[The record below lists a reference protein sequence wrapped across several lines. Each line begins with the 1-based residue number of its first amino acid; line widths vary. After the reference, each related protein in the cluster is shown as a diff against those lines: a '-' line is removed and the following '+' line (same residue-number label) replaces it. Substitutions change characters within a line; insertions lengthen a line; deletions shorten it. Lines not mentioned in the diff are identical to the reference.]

1 MEIPPRHGR
10 GREPRLRG
18 ISFYKKEHCAQKFA
32 QTVYVH
38 CRSVSCG
45 LIKEVVTIKK
55 YIRINERI
63 RVPQVRVVG
72 HEGGQLGVMTVQ
84 KAMEIASQNELDLVE
99 VAPSASPP
107 VCRIIDYSKFK
118 YDQEKK
124 EREAKKHQKQG
135 KLKEIRLKPNID
147 DHDYQTKLKQAITFL
162 SKRDKVKVSLFFRGR
177 QMEHLDLG
185 RKIIDRFVTD
195 TQHNAQLEK
204 NPSLEGRVISLV
216 LSPK

>member
-1 MEIPPRHGR
+1 M
-10 GREPRLRG
+10 
-18 ISFYKKEHCAQKFA
+18 
-32 QTVYVH
+32 
-38 CRSVSCG
+38 
-45 LIKEVVTIKK
+45 VTIKK

-63 RVPQVRVVG
+63 RVPEVRVIG
-72 HEGGQLGVMTVQ
+72 PEGGQLGVMTVQ
-84 KAMEIASQNELDLVE
+84 KAMEIANQNELDLIE